1 MCFSPLCLETDNE
14 SYVDTEEIERRR
26 LSETISKNV
35 VVRRFQQSQ
44 TQVEFEDG
52 ITKNSLGK

>member
-1 MCFSPLCLETDNE
+1 MSI
-14 SYVDTEEIERRR
+14 TEEIERRR
-26 LSETISKNV
+26 ETISKNV